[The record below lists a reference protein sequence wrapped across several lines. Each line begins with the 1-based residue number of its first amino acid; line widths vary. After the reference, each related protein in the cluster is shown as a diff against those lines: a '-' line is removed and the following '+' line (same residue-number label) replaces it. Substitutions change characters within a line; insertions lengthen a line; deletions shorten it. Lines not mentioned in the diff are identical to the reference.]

1 MSLNA
6 FGIILI
12 NLTNI
17 FPLPLR
23 DPYNAPE
30 HKCWT
35 SIQCY
40 VLLAIWSNTFRDNSL
55 TYCFCEAKQLNI
67 SFIKTLKFAYITFG
81 INETISSNIDKD
93 VIATLEFGSFESL
106 ANIYI
111 ILVFNRYWPNSSGYF
126 FMIYNIFNKVD
137 CRIFQSLDSHF
148 INNY

>member
-1 MSLNA
+1 M
-6 FGIILI
+6 
-12 NLTNI
+12 
-17 FPLPLR
+17 
-23 DPYNAPE
+23 
-30 HKCWT
+30 
-35 SIQCY
+35 
-40 VLLAIWSNTFRDNSL
+40 
-55 TYCFCEAKQLNI
+55 NI

-111 ILVFNRYWPNSSGYF
+111 ILVFNRYWLNSSGYF

-148 INNY
+148 NNNY